1 MDYIKYILFQLI
13 TFLHILFV
21 MFVILTPFI
30 GSNYFLLLHIIII
43 PFIMFHWIL
52 NDNSCFLTLV
62 ERSLG
67 KSLWSDY
74 DDANC
79 VTCQLVEPVYDFKN
93 NYDEFSQMIY
103 ISTIILWLLSVFKL
117 YKRYSDG
124 KIRGWR
130 DLFKVRN
137 D

>member
-1 MDYIKYILFQLI
+1 
-13 TFLHILFV
+13 
-21 MFVILTPFI
+21 
-30 GSNYFLLLHIIII
+30 
-43 PFIMFHWIL
+43 MFHWIL

-67 KSLWSDY
+67 KSLWNDY
-74 DDANC
+74 DDDNC

-103 ISTIILWLLSVFKL
+103 IITIILWLLSVFKL

-124 KIRGWR
+124 KIKGWK